1 MCADAYHASLW
12 HTPPK
17 FFAGRHA
24 GHLLFR
30 KVPHNARSS
39 ERLHEHQ
46 CAELSEEELSQE
58 KVCS

>member
-12 HTPPK
+12 HTHPK

-30 KVPHNARSS
+30 KVPHNGRNI
-39 ERLHEHQ
+39 HI
-46 CAELSEEELSQE
+46 SQMQE
-58 KVCS
+58 VQRGYMSTNVQS